1 MPHRDK
7 KQNGHEQP
15 VSLKFLAKYLD
26 LSPATISVVLND
38 SPTAREIPQQT
49 KDRILAAVSKFKYRP
64 NVWARSLR
72 KKRSFTI
79 GVLVHEIS
87 EGYGALLLNALDD
100 YLLQEGYFYFVV
112 SHRRR
117 PDLLEEYPKMLMDRS
132 VEGFIVI
139 DTVLHKGL
147 PLPTVN
153 ISGHTKLP
161 GVTNVVLDHQLAARL
176 ALQHLIGLGH
186 RQIAFIKGQP
196 FSSES
201 EVRWKAIQEV
211 ARELSLPIR
220 PELTIQLE
228 TNTFSPVLGYPVTQ
242 ELLSRS
248 TPFTALLAYNDLSA
262 IGAIA
267 AIRERGLRVP
277 EDISVVGFD
286 DIASAAF
293 QNPSLTTVRQPLR
306 QMGATAARI
315 LLDRLNGGTDPGEVM
330 VKPEFIV
337 RESTCPAR
345 TMHQH
350 SHRNSDHQNRAMQNM
365 APKNSIRHPE
375 DLSARQRGEVG
386 GTLRSTS
393 SKRESKHLK

>member
-1 MPHRDK
+1 M
-7 KQNGHEQP
+7 
-15 VSLKFLAKYLD
+15 
-26 LSPATISVVLND
+26 
-38 SPTAREIPQQT
+38 
-49 KDRILAAVSKFKYRP
+49 
-64 NVWARSLR
+64 
-72 KKRSFTI
+72 
-79 GVLVHEIS
+79 
-87 EGYGALLLNALDD
+87 
-100 YLLQEGYFYFVV
+100 
-112 SHRRR
+112 
-117 PDLLEEYPKMLMDRS
+117 
-132 VEGFIVI
+132 
-139 DTVLHKGL
+139 
-147 PLPTVN
+147 
-153 ISGHTKLP
+153 
-161 GVTNVVLDHQLAARL
+161 
-176 ALQHLIGLGH
+176 
-186 RQIAFIKGQP
+186 
-196 FSSES
+196 
-201 EVRWKAIQEV
+201 RWKAIQEV

-345 TMHQH
+345 TMHQY

-375 DLSARQRGEVG
+375 DLSAREMLGVA
-386 GTLRSTS
+386 RSLTAT
-393 SKRESKHLK
+393 R

>member
-1 MPHRDK
+1 
-7 KQNGHEQP
+7 
-15 VSLKFLAKYLD
+15 LD

-38 SPTAREIPQQT
+38 SPTAREIPQRT
-49 KDRILAAVSKFKYRP
+49 KDRVLAAVSKFKYRP

-72 KKRSFTI
+72 RKRSFTI

-117 PDLLEEYPKMLMDRS
+117 ADLLEEYPKMLMERS

-139 DTVLHKGL
+139 DTVLHKSL

-153 ISGHTKLP
+153 ISGHTRLP
-161 GVTNVVLDHQLAARL
+161 GVTNVVLNHRLAAKL
-176 ALQHLIGLGH
+176 ALQHLVDLGH
-186 RQIAFIKGQP
+186 RRIAFIRGQS
-196 FSSES
+196 FSSDS

-211 ARELSLPIR
+211 AHDLSVPIR
-220 PELTIQLE
+220 PELTVQLE
-228 TNTFSPVLGYPVTQ
+228 DNTFSPVVGYPVTQ
-242 ELLSRS
+242 ELLSRG

-262 IGAIA
+262 IGAIS
-267 AIRERGLRVP
+267 AIRKHGLRVP

-306 QMGATAARI
+306 MMGVTAARI
-315 LLDRLNGGTDPGEVM
+315 LLERLKGAKDPREVILE
-330 VKPEFIV
+330 PEFIV
-337 RESTCPAR
+337 REST
-345 TMHQH
+345 
-350 SHRNSDHQNRAMQNM
+350 
-365 APKNSIRHPE
+365 APSR
-375 DLSARQRGEVG
+375 DLVQIPSRRRKQ
-386 GTLRSTS
+386 STS
-393 SKRESKHLK
+393 PGR

>member
-1 MPHRDK
+1 MRHQDK
-7 KQNGHEQP
+7 KQDEHEQP
-15 VSLKFLAKYLD
+15 VSLKFLAKYLN

-49 KDRILAAVSKFKYRP
+49 KDRILAAVSKFQYRP

-72 KKRSFTI
+72 RKRSFTI
-79 GVLVHEIS
+79 GIMVHEIS

-100 YLLQEGYFYFVV
+100 TLLQEGYFYFVV

-117 PDLLEEYPKMLMDRS
+117 PDLLEEYPKMLMERS

-139 DTVLHKGL
+139 DTVLHKSL

-161 GVTNVVLDHQLAARL
+161 GVTNVVLDHQLAAKL

-186 RQIAFIKGQP
+186 REIAFIKGQS
-196 FSSES
+196 FSSDS
-201 EVRWKAIQEV
+201 EVRWKAIQEA
-211 ARELSLPIR
+211 ARTLSLPLH
-220 PELTIQLE
+220 PELTVQLE
-228 TNTFSPVLGYPVTQ
+228 VNTSSPALGYPVTQ

-248 TPFTALLAYNDLSA
+248 ARFTALFAYNDLSA

-306 QMGATAARI
+306 QMGTTAARI
-315 LLDRLNGGTDPGEVM
+315 LLERLNGAEDPGEIM

-337 RESTCPAR
+337 RESTGPVR
-345 TMHQH
+345 VKNQGTPP
-350 SHRNSDHQNRAMQNM
+350 RKNRI
-365 APKNSIRHPE
+365 S
-375 DLSARQRGEVG
+375 GE
-386 GTLRSTS
+386 
-393 SKRESKHLK
+393 K